1 MRRLWY
7 FLREAIISIRTH
19 QTSTLIGI
27 LTTAFTLASFGVFLL
42 LYHNVNNF
50 LGRMQH
56 HLQIIVYPKETLE
69 QAQLDEL
76 KQYLESHSAVDSLLA
91 ISKQDALAEFKKQ
104 FPEET
109 QLLEGLPANPV
120 PASFVLTVKPN
131 TPSTNVVSPLVNRL
145 QQHRYVDRVRYNRD
159 WMERLTLVVT
169 YLQWVA
175 LIVGGILAVASTTI
189 IANTLQLT
197 FYTRQQEMEILR
209 LIGATRLFIGIPFLL
224 EGVFLG
230 GIGGAVAIGI
240 LRGGFEIFKQKI
252 EGLGVVS
259 AFSSTFEF
267 FPPQVSLV
275 LLCGGII
282 LGCMGTLVS
291 MLGWMKVR

>member
-7 FLREAIISIRTH
+7 FFREAIISIRTH
-19 QTSTLIGI
+19 QTGTLIGI

-56 HLQIIVYPKETLE
+56 NLQIIVYPKEGLE
-69 QAQLDEL
+69 PAQLDEL
-76 KQYLESHSAVDSLLA
+76 KQFLESYPAVDSIVT
-91 ISKQDALAEFKKQ
+91 ISKRDALAEFKKQ

-109 QLLEGLPANPV
+109 HLLDGLPANPF

-145 QQHRYVDRVRYNRD
+145 QQHRNVERVRYNRD
-159 WMERLTLVVT
+159 WMERLTLVFT
-169 YLQWVA
+169 YLQWIA
-175 LIVGGILAVASTTI
+175 LIVGGILAIASTTI
-189 IANTLQLT
+189 IANTVQLT
-197 FYTRQQEMEILR
+197 FYTRQEEMEILR
-209 LIGATRLFIGIPFLL
+209 LIGATRLFIGIPYLI
-224 EGVFLG
+224 EGVVLG
-230 GIGGAVAIGI
+230 AIGGGVAIGI

-252 EGLGVVS
+252 EGLGVVG

-267 FPPQVSLV
+267 FPLPLSLT
-275 LLCGGII
+275 LLCGGIV